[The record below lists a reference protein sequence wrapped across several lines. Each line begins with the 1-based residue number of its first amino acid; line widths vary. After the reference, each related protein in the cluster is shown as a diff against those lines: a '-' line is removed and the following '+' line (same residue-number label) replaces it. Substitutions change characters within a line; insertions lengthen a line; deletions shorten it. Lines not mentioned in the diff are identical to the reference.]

1 MESSDSLEQTISTI
15 NEFVEERDWNQ
26 FHSPKS
32 LAMSISIEAAELLEN
47 FQWSKD
53 DEPLSTT
60 NKESISEELADVL
73 IYAIRLC
80 EVLEVDPIEISNK
93 KIDKNP
99 IKYPVDISK
108 GISEKNTKLY
118 IDPLSELHLLGT
130 SIDYVTEDF
139 SSGEF
144 ESKFKFGI
152 NKELMTSCGC
162 GVSFSPKGF

>member
-1 MESSDSLEQTISTI
+1 MSLLTIEICLNLFNQDRVSMNQSI
-15 NEFVEERDWNQ
+15 KELQLRISKFCDDRDWNQ

-53 DEPLSTT
+53 DETLSTT
-60 NKESISEELADVL
+60 NKESISEEIADVL

-93 KIDKNP
+93 KIDKNA

-108 GISEKNTKLY
+108 GKSEKYTNLK
-118 IDPLSELHLLGT
+118 
-130 SIDYVTEDF
+130 
-139 SSGEF
+139 
-144 ESKFKFGI
+144 
-152 NKELMTSCGC
+152 
-162 GVSFSPKGF
+162 

>member
-1 MESSDSLEQTISTI
+1 MSLLTKEICLNLFNQDRVSMNQSIKELQLRISK
-15 NEFVEERDWNQ
+15 FCDDRDWNQ

-60 NKESISEELADVL
+60 NKESISEEIADVL

-93 KIDKNP
+93 KIDKNA

-108 GISEKNTKLY
+108 GKIEKYTNLK
-118 IDPLSELHLLGT
+118 
-130 SIDYVTEDF
+130 
-139 SSGEF
+139 
-144 ESKFKFGI
+144 
-152 NKELMTSCGC
+152 
-162 GVSFSPKGF
+162 

>member
-1 MESSDSLEQTISTI
+1 MSLSTKEICLNLFNQDRVSMNQSIEELQLRISK
-15 NEFVEERDWNQ
+15 FCDDRDWNQ

-60 NKESISEELADVL
+60 NKESISEEIADVL

-93 KIDKNP
+93 KIDKNA

-108 GISEKNTKLY
+108 GKSEKYTNLK
-118 IDPLSELHLLGT
+118 
-130 SIDYVTEDF
+130 
-139 SSGEF
+139 
-144 ESKFKFGI
+144 
-152 NKELMTSCGC
+152 
-162 GVSFSPKGF
+162 

>member
-1 MESSDSLEQTISTI
+1 MGLNCLYQQKEICLNLFNQDRVSMNQSIKELQLRISK
-15 NEFVEERDWNQ
+15 FCGDRDWNQ

-60 NKESISEELADVL
+60 NKESISEEIADVL

-93 KIDKNP
+93 KIDKNA

-108 GISEKNTKLY
+108 GKNEKYTNLK
-118 IDPLSELHLLGT
+118 
-130 SIDYVTEDF
+130 
-139 SSGEF
+139 
-144 ESKFKFGI
+144 
-152 NKELMTSCGC
+152 
-162 GVSFSPKGF
+162 

>member
-1 MESSDSLEQTISTI
+1 MLRKEICLNLFNQDRVSMNQSIKELQFRISKFC
-15 NEFVEERDWNQ
+15 EDRDWNQ

-60 NKESISEELADVL
+60 NKESISEEIADVL

-93 KIDKNP
+93 KIDKNA

-108 GISEKNTKLY
+108 GKSEKYTNLK
-118 IDPLSELHLLGT
+118 
-130 SIDYVTEDF
+130 
-139 SSGEF
+139 
-144 ESKFKFGI
+144 
-152 NKELMTSCGC
+152 
-162 GVSFSPKGF
+162 

>member
-1 MESSDSLEQTISTI
+1 MSLSIKEICLNLFNQDRVSMNQSIKELQLRISK
-15 NEFVEERDWNQ
+15 FCDDRDWNQ

-60 NKESISEELADVL
+60 NKESISEEIADVL

-93 KIDKNP
+93 KIDKNA

-108 GISEKNTKLY
+108 GKSEKYTNLK
-118 IDPLSELHLLGT
+118 
-130 SIDYVTEDF
+130 
-139 SSGEF
+139 
-144 ESKFKFGI
+144 
-152 NKELMTSCGC
+152 
-162 GVSFSPKGF
+162 

>member
-1 MESSDSLEQTISTI
+1 MYLLTKEICLNLFNQDRVSMNQSIKELQLRISK
-15 NEFVEERDWNQ
+15 FCDDRDWNQ

-60 NKESISEELADVL
+60 NKESISEEIADVL
-73 IYAIRLC
+73 IYAIRLR

-93 KIDKNP
+93 KIDKNA

-108 GISEKNTKLY
+108 GKSEKYTNLK
-118 IDPLSELHLLGT
+118 
-130 SIDYVTEDF
+130 
-139 SSGEF
+139 
-144 ESKFKFGI
+144 
-152 NKELMTSCGC
+152 
-162 GVSFSPKGF
+162 

>member
-1 MESSDSLEQTISTI
+1 MSLLTKEICLNLFNQDRVSMNQSIKELQLRISK
-15 NEFVEERDWNQ
+15 FCYDRDWNQ

-60 NKESISEELADVL
+60 NKESISEEIADVL

-93 KIDKNP
+93 KIDKNA

-108 GISEKNTKLY
+108 GKSEKYTNLK
-118 IDPLSELHLLGT
+118 
-130 SIDYVTEDF
+130 
-139 SSGEF
+139 
-144 ESKFKFGI
+144 
-152 NKELMTSCGC
+152 
-162 GVSFSPKGF
+162 

>member
-1 MESSDSLEQTISTI
+1 MIEIGINFILQKVLNKFGTKLSLSTKEICLNLFNQDRVSMNQSIKELQLRSSKFCDD
-15 NEFVEERDWNQ
+15 RDWNQ

-60 NKESISEELADVL
+60 NKESISEEIADVL

-93 KIDKNP
+93 KIDKNA

-108 GISEKNTKLY
+108 GKSEKYTNLK
-118 IDPLSELHLLGT
+118 
-130 SIDYVTEDF
+130 
-139 SSGEF
+139 
-144 ESKFKFGI
+144 
-152 NKELMTSCGC
+152 
-162 GVSFSPKGF
+162 

>member
-1 MESSDSLEQTISTI
+1 LLNKFRTKLSLSTKEICLNLFNQDRVSMNQSIKELQLRISK
-15 NEFVEERDWNQ
+15 FCDDRDWNQ

-60 NKESISEELADVL
+60 NKESISEEIADVL

-93 KIDKNP
+93 KIDKNA

-108 GISEKNTKLY
+108 GKSEKYTNLK
-118 IDPLSELHLLGT
+118 
-130 SIDYVTEDF
+130 
-139 SSGEF
+139 
-144 ESKFKFGI
+144 
-152 NKELMTSCGC
+152 
-162 GVSFSPKGF
+162 

>member
-1 MESSDSLEQTISTI
+1 MSLSTKEICLNLFNQDRVSMNQSIKELQLRISK
-15 NEFVEERDWNQ
+15 FCDDRDWNQ

-60 NKESISEELADVL
+60 NKESISEEIADVL

-80 EVLEVDPIEISNK
+80 EILEVDPIDISNK
-93 KIDKNP
+93 KIDKNA

-108 GISEKNTKLY
+108 GKSEKYTNLK
-118 IDPLSELHLLGT
+118 
-130 SIDYVTEDF
+130 
-139 SSGEF
+139 
-144 ESKFKFGI
+144 
-152 NKELMTSCGC
+152 
-162 GVSFSPKGF
+162 

>member
-1 MESSDSLEQTISTI
+1 MSLSTKEICLNLSNQDRVSMNQSIKELQLRISK
-15 NEFVEERDWNQ
+15 FCDDRDWNQ

-60 NKESISEELADVL
+60 NKESISEEIADVL

-93 KIDKNP
+93 KIDKNA

-108 GISEKNTKLY
+108 GKSEKYTNLK
-118 IDPLSELHLLGT
+118 
-130 SIDYVTEDF
+130 
-139 SSGEF
+139 
-144 ESKFKFGI
+144 
-152 NKELMTSCGC
+152 
-162 GVSFSPKGF
+162 

>member
-1 MESSDSLEQTISTI
+1 MSLSTKEICLNLFNQDRVSMNQSIKELQLRISK
-15 NEFVEERDWNQ
+15 FCDDRDWNQ

-60 NKESISEELADVL
+60 NKESISEEIADVL

-93 KIDKNP
+93 KIDKNT
-99 IKYPVDISK
+99 IKYPVDLSK
-108 GISEKNTKLY
+108 GKSEKYTNLK
-118 IDPLSELHLLGT
+118 
-130 SIDYVTEDF
+130 
-139 SSGEF
+139 
-144 ESKFKFGI
+144 
-152 NKELMTSCGC
+152 
-162 GVSFSPKGF
+162 

>member
-1 MESSDSLEQTISTI
+1 MSLSTKEICLNLFNQDRVKMNQSIKELQLRISK
-15 NEFVEERDWNQ
+15 FCDDRDWNQ

-60 NKESISEELADVL
+60 NKESISEEIADVL

-93 KIDKNP
+93 KIDKNA

-108 GISEKNTKLY
+108 GKSEKYTNLK
-118 IDPLSELHLLGT
+118 
-130 SIDYVTEDF
+130 
-139 SSGEF
+139 
-144 ESKFKFGI
+144 
-152 NKELMTSCGC
+152 
-162 GVSFSPKGF
+162 

>member
-1 MESSDSLEQTISTI
+1 MIQSIKELQLRISK
-15 NEFVEERDWNQ
+15 FCDDRDWNQ

-60 NKESISEELADVL
+60 NKESISEEIADVL

-93 KIDKNP
+93 KIDKNA
-99 IKYPVDISK
+99 IKYPVI
-108 GISEKNTKLY
+108 IRPLY
-118 IDPLSELHLLGT
+118 STRLSRASTHRVHLSFHLLPLSPSRYIYLFHFYL
-130 SIDYVTEDF
+130 
-139 SSGEF
+139 
-144 ESKFKFGI
+144 
-152 NKELMTSCGC
+152 
-162 GVSFSPKGF
+162 